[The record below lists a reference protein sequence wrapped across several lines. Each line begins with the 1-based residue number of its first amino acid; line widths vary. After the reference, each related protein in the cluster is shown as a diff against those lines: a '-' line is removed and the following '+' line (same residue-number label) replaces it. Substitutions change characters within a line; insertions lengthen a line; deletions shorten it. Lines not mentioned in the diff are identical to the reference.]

1 MVKLT
6 QQHGLSHDLPQGCT
20 YESKLT
26 KSSVYKLIMYYRK
39 AARFGG
45 RLLMSHVQLTN
56 PNIFVVYGSILPF
69 TKLLAKS
76 FVYMSKLIKLNFSM
90 YIYSIIDKSL
100 THTIHVIRKAI
111 AVWYVHIFT
120 SEGHECLRSF
130 SY

>member
-1 MVKLT
+1 M
-6 QQHGLSHDLPQGCT
+6 

-39 AARFGG
+39 AGRFGR

-56 PNIFVVYGSILPF
+56 PNIFVIYGWILLF

-90 YIYSIIDKSL
+90 YIYCIIDKSL
-100 THTIHVIRKAI
+100 TLIIHAMRKVI
-111 AVWYVHIFT
+111 AVWYVHMFT